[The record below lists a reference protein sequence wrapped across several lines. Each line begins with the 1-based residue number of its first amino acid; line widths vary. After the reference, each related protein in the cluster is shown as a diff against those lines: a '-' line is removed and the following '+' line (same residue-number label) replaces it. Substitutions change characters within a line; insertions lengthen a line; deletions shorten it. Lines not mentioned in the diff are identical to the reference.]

1 MGQSTWGLISRVSSR
16 TYRECQ
22 TLIHEHVQPSTCS
35 QPSRHA
41 NYGPIPRSTTSQD
54 SQPNV
59 SKRSLP
65 KWCPIRRHY
74 EPLLRNRWHYPFD
87 PQRHQRYI
95 RRDPKHR
102 NVRRNERLPNQRR
115 LQELGRINNSFYRS
129 NKLFLNKNI
138 S

>member
-41 NYGPIPRSTTSQD
+41 NYGPIPRSTTNQD

-74 EPLLRNRWHYPFD
+74 EPLLGTVGITHLIHSGTNAKYAEIRNTEMYAVMKGCPIKEG
-87 PQRHQRYI
+87 Y
-95 RRDPKHR
+95 
-102 NVRRNERLPNQRR
+102 
-115 LQELGRINNSFYRS
+115 
-129 NKLFLNKNI
+129 KNWEE
-138 S
+138 